1 MQPDSAVPNH
11 LAGLQ
16 AMVGAHA
23 LRSAAHSVALHDRA
37 NDDEFSIHAAHTE
50 RHRLEA
56 SRLVHHRYVQRG
68 YRREHQVGHEC
79 EVNVLTLSA
88 IGAGG
93 TLGTLG
99 IRFDVAQG
107 LSADKAFAAEMALLR
122 GKEGRQICE
131 FTQLA
136 LDNQA
141 ASKPVLAAL
150 FHTAYLHAYK
160 VQGIELLVIEV
171 NPRHVP
177 YYRRMLDFKIC
188 SDVKTNTQVHAPA
201 VLLSLEL
208 SHAEHQIA
216 RFGGHPS
223 MVNCVRS
230 LYPLFFSPEREAEML
245 ARLHEEYR
253 LAA

>member
-1 MQPDSAVPNH
+1 MQPDSAVPH
-11 LAGLQ
+11 HFAGMQ
-16 AMVGAHA
+16 PMVGAHA
-23 LRSAAHSVALHDRA
+23 LRSAACAVALHDKSY
-37 NDDEFSIHAAHTE
+37 DGGFSINAAHTE

-68 YRREHQVGHEC
+68 YRREHPAGEC

-88 IGAGG
+88 IGPNG
-93 TLGTLG
+93 TMGTLG

-107 LSADKAFAAEMALLR
+107 LSADGAFAAEMALLR

-160 VQGIELLVIEV
+160 VHGIELLVIEV

-188 SDVKTNTQVHAPA
+188 SEVRTNTHVHAPA
-201 VLLSLEL
+201 VLMSLEL
-208 SHAEHQIA
+208 SHAEQQIA

-223 MVNCVRS
+223 MVDCVRS
-230 LYPLFFSPEREAEML
+230 LYPLFFSAEKEAEML
-245 ARLHEEYR
+245 SQLHEEYR